1 MKNIK
6 IKLTLLVLM
15 ICASSV
21 LFTSCDDGEC
31 FEGGYNKSQSIEK
44 AAPGTVYYPTSVDC

>member
-1 MKNIK
+1 MKNMK
-6 IKLTLLVLM
+6 IKLSLLVLM
-15 ICASSV
+15 LCASFV

-31 FEGGYNKSQSIEK
+31 FESGYNKSQQMEK

>member
-6 IKLTLLVLM
+6 IKLSLLVLM
-15 ICASSV
+15 LCASFV

-31 FEGGYNKSQSIEK
+31 FEGGYNKSTQTEK